1 MDRSS
6 ERHQNQYH
14 NDVDDIED
22 FEGESQP
29 ISTSQYPPAIKVPL
43 RSEQQPMSAA
53 RSTPKPQQGI
63 PQSSGKRKGF
73 YDGIDPDL
81 FALADVNE
89 RNGSGTKKKPKMG
102 FLARDSLSTFRGASR
117 RATEDDIT
125 STKTGKVPESVQT
138 QEHFEFPIPT
148 PQTQSKKSRGFAID
162 PDLLAAA
169 SPVKEKPERAVIGW
183 KPSISQAIAAPDSS
197 SRVLWPTESFRA
209 TPQQMT
215 KHNPV
220 PSDDIVPETS
230 PPRFTTPPRQN
241 LPLLNDDSQIS
252 TTDSIEDLVSP
263 RKSENL
269 RPKTEDFDIIHS
281 DIDIT
286 SSPPLSPL
294 SSHSF
299 KPKHKDDD
307 GSVSG
312 DSLPDDL
319 MTLDNPVTP
328 LPIHKRLL
336 KELTQQSPATPTPQ
350 TPRPGYFNIHDLQ
363 KSVIIPKTESSRAP
377 DPQHRRYSPGGLA
390 DTVLGWRE
398 ELHSTSLFKQ
408 RVQPIGVDYIIT
420 VIEVVQDGDMIIV
433 KGHGVEGVVRAIIS
447 GPVRLG
453 LQITVGQVVRYGRP
467 WVLVNLLGEEW
478 KSLMGKVEVIERDVD
493 VDMGE

>member
-81 FALADVNE
+81 FALAD
-89 RNGSGTKKKPKMG
+89 GQP
-102 FLARDSLSTFRGASR
+102 FDLPGASR

-138 QEHFEFPIPT
+138 QEHFEFPTPT